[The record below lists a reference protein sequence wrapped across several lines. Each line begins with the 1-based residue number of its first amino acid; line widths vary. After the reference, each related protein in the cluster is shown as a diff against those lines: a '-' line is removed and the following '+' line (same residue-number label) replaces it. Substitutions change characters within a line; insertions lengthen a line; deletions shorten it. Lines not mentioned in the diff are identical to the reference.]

1 MLRDT
6 ISGSKGSSLFRQ
18 DPVTGVL
25 LFYDNSR
32 SMYISA
38 DRETFKFGIDHRTL
52 YNSMWMKITGGVNSL
67 TNGYLISRNAII
79 TCLSISTQN
88 SDTNCIFR
96 VKSNVSNPDITSI
109 PLVGSSSNTIDNL
122 SININSGDY
131 LRVYADII
139 SDKIEFPEML
149 IEIAWR

>member
-6 ISGSKGSSLFRQ
+6 ISGSRGSSLFRQ

-32 SMYISA
+32 SMYIST

-52 YNSMWMKITGGVNSL
+52 SNSMWMKMTGGVNTL
-67 TNGYLISRNAII
+67 TNGYLVSRNAVI
-79 TCLSISTQN
+79 TCLSVTTQTV
-88 SDTNCIFR
+88 SSNCIFR
-96 VKSNVSNPDITSI
+96 VKSNISNPDITSI
-109 PLVGSSSNTIDNL
+109 PLIGVSSNTIDNL
-122 SININSGDY
+122 SININQGDY
-131 LRVYADII
+131 LRVYADVI
-139 SDKIEFPEML
+139 SGKIDFPEML